1 MIKFFLCWTY
11 AIFIIKKHLIGHAPS
26 VCARARAGLLIT
38 VEMSEI
44 CRTSGGESEVCDIFE
59 SDGLINIYI

>member
-1 MIKFFLCWTY
+1 M
-11 AIFIIKKHLIGHAPS
+11 HL

-59 SDGLINIYI
+59 SDGLINIYIYKNEKSETEAQVNNGLNKY